1 MGEIMKIVFL
11 DIDGVLNSWRYDQ
24 VRMSLQDNIDE
35 TRLPLLYRIVS
46 STGAKIVL
54 TSSWRKHWERD
65 FNKAD
70 SIGQHLNELF
80 EEYGLAI
87 FDKTIESSDNNRTD
101 EIRDWLANNSVE
113 QFVIVDDIA
122 FGCDELEP
130 HLMRTNYRIGRGLH
144 DSHVSQAISIL
155 NGGN

>member
-1 MGEIMKIVFL
+1 MMKVVFL

-24 VRMSLQDNIDE
+24 IRMSLQDNIDE
-35 TRLPLLYRIVS
+35 TRLPLLFRIVS
-46 STGAKIVL
+46 STDAKIVL

-65 FNKAD
+65 FDKAD
-70 SIGQHLNELF
+70 SIGQHLNHLF
-80 EEYGLAI
+80 EEYGLSI

-101 EIRDWLANNSVE
+101 EIRDWLSNNSVE
-113 QFVIVDDIA
+113 QFVIIDDIA
-122 FGCDELEP
+122 FGWEELAL
-130 HLMRTNYRIGRGLH
+130 HLVRTNYRIGRGLN

>member
-1 MGEIMKIVFL
+1 MKIIFL

-24 VRMSLQDNIDE
+24 VRMSLADNIDE
-35 TRLPLLYRIVS
+35 TRLPLLYQIVA
-46 STGAKIVL
+46 STDAKIVL

-65 FNKAD
+65 FNKSD
-70 SIGQHLNELF
+70 SIGQHLNQLF
-80 EEYGLAI
+80 DEHGLAI

-113 QFVIVDDIA
+113 QFVIIDDIA
-122 FGCDELEP
+122 FGWDELES
-130 HLMRTNYRIGRGLH
+130 HLVRTNYRIGRGLH

-155 NGGN
+155 NRGN

>member
-1 MGEIMKIVFL
+1 MKMVFL

-46 STGAKIVL
+46 STSAKIVL
-54 TSSWRKHWERD
+54 TSSWRKHRERD

-80 EEYGLAI
+80 EKYGLAI
-87 FDKTIESSDNNRTD
+87 FDKIIESSDNNRTD

-122 FGCDELEP
+122 FGWDELEP
-130 HLMRTNYRIGRGLH
+130 HLVRTNYRIGRGLH

>member
-1 MGEIMKIVFL
+1 MKILFL

-24 VRMSLQDNIDE
+24 ERISLQDNIDE
-35 TRLPLLYRIVS
+35 TRLPLLYQIVS
-46 STGAKIVL
+46 STDAKIVL

-65 FNKAD
+65 FDKSD
-70 SIGQHLNELF
+70 SIGRHLNQLF
-80 EEYGLAI
+80 EENGLAI

-113 QFVIVDDIA
+113 QFVIIDDIA
-122 FGCDELEP
+122 FGWDELES
-130 HLMRTNYRIGRGLH
+130 HLVRTNYRIGRGLH